1 MPTTISVIQLG
12 HTPIIGRKAIV
23 KTGNGKWQQTATVT
37 SYTKNDEQYKRL
49 TPLVFFYEIWYHLFG
64 KNADDCYFSEK
75 KR

>member
-37 SYTKNDEQYKRL
+37 SYTKNEDATVATITSLY
-49 TPLVFFYEIWYHLFG
+49 G
-64 KNADDCYFSEK
+64 KNYIIKASEYNAK
-75 KR
+75 NTSG